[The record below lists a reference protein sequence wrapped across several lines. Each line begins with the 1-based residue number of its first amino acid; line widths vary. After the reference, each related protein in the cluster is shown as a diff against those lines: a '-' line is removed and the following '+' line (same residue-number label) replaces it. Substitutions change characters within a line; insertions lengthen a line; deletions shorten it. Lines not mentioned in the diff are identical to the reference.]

1 MQQGLPHV
9 GHWQYISWQKPLTT
23 HWQPSPAGN
32 RWFQWHWA
40 PWIMMEVFYVNPP
53 KNSKICGLDIL
64 IFQRELRIFHSNT
77 RPGSWATTIAS
88 TLIPQLFRRNILA
101 FAVKTSWENFAMLGT
116 GSRTEHYSETNP
128 FLCHSSSNNTGSK
141 ILLIGKT
148 LRLKTFQL
156 HLGFL

>member
-1 MQQGLPHV
+1 MPKWIFQKTSTDQQWDCL
-9 GHWQYISWQKPLTT
+9 
-23 HWQPSPAGN
+23 PSPAGS
-32 RWFQWHWA
+32 RWLQRHWA
-40 PWIMMEVFYVNPP
+40 QWWRCFTSILQ
-53 KNSKICGLDIL
+53 KTKKIFGLDIL

-128 FLCHSSSNNTGSK
+128 FLCHSNSNNTGSK